1 MAKVY
6 KPIIELRWIHVVKH
20 DGKVISDKVI
30 EYDRSEFLEVFT
42 AKERKSL
49 REGGTV
55 SMDHGGANHNAF
67 TATAWKV

>member
-6 KPIIELRWIHVVKH
+6 KPIIELRWIHTVNH

-30 EYDRSEFLEVFT
+30 DYDRSEFLEVFT
-42 AKERKSL
+42 AKERKEL

-55 SMDHGGANHNAF
+55 SMEHGGIAKPF
-67 TATAWKV
+67 TATAYKI

>member
-6 KPIIELRWIHVVKH
+6 KPIIELRWIHTSHIDNKIIHV
-20 DGKVISDKVI
+20 SEI

-42 AKERKSL
+42 AKERKLL

-55 SMDHGGANHNAF
+55 SMKHGGIAKPF
-67 TATAWKV
+67 TATAYKI